1 MRHFNVEASA
11 TLLAQ
16 LDWLTLVLVAVS
28 AFATALFHSVSG
40 FAGAL
45 LLSVCLAPL
54 IGVKAVVPVV
64 ALAMIISNT
73 NRTLLFFRQIDWRA
87 YAAIMVTG
95 LPGIILGA
103 TVYLF
108 LSVKAVA
115 IVLGCFLL
123 ISIPL
128 RRLLKKRNYRVGLR
142 GLSAAGV
149 VYGLVSGTVFGG
161 GMILGP
167 FFLGAGI
174 VGESLVGLVAALGL
188 TLNITKT
195 IIFGAGELLNS
206 RLVSL
211 GLVVGLF
218 TIPGGMLGKFI
229 VKNSKV
235 SVHTLVVESLMFVGG
250 RYFLYQ
256 GFFAAPIT

>member
-1 MRHFNVEASA
+1 MQSGLS
-11 TLLAQ
+11 LLGQ
-16 LDWLTLVLVAVS
+16 LDWLTLLLVALA
-28 AFATALFHSVSG
+28 AFSTALFHSVSG

-73 NRTLLFFRQIDWRA
+73 NRTLLFRRQINWRA
-87 YAAIMVTG
+87 YGAIMITA

-103 TVYLF
+103 VVYLY

-115 IVLGCFLL
+115 FVLGCFLL
-123 ISIPL
+123 ITIPL
-128 RRLLKKRNYRVGLR
+128 RRILKKHNYNVGLR

-149 VYGLVSGTVFGG
+149 VYGMISGTVFGG

-195 IIFGAGELLNS
+195 IVFGAGDLLTPE
-206 RLVSL
+206 LVSL
-211 GLVVGLF
+211 ALVVGVC
-218 TIPGGMLGKFI
+218 TIPGGLLGKWI
-229 VKNSKV
+229 VRRSKV
-235 SVHTLVVESLMFVGG
+235 YVHTLIVETLMFVGG
-250 RYFLYQ
+250 CYFIYQ
-256 GFFAAPIT
+256 GLTIS

>member
-1 MRHFNVEASA
+1 
-11 TLLAQ
+11 
-16 LDWLTLVLVAVS
+16 
-28 AFATALFHSVSG
+28 
-40 FAGAL
+40 
-45 LLSVCLAPL
+45 
-54 IGVKAVVPVV
+54 
-64 ALAMIISNT
+64 
-73 NRTLLFFRQIDWRA
+73 
-87 YAAIMVTG
+87 
-95 LPGIILGA
+95 
-103 TVYLF
+103 
-108 LSVKAVA
+108 
-115 IVLGCFLL
+115 L

-128 RRLLKKRNYRVGLR
+128 RRILKKRNYQVGLR

-195 IIFGAGELLNS
+195 IVFGAGELLNS

-218 TIPGGMLGKFI
+218 TIPGGMLGKYI
-229 VKNSKV
+229 VKNTKI

-250 RYFLYQ
+250 CYFLYQ
-256 GFFAAPIT
+256 GFIAAPAV

>member
-1 MRHFNVEASA
+1 METGTS
-11 TLLAQ
+11 LLGQ
-16 LDWLTLVLVAVS
+16 LDWLTLVLVAIS
-28 AFATALFHSVSG
+28 AFATALFHSVAG

-54 IGVKAVVPVV
+54 IGVKEVVPVV

-73 NRTLLFFRQIDWRA
+73 NRTLLFRRQINWRA
-87 YAAIMVTG
+87 YAAIMITG
-95 LPGIILGA
+95 LPGIIFGA
-103 TVYLF
+103 IVYLY

-115 IVLGCFLL
+115 LVLGCFLL
-123 ISIPL
+123 ITIPL
-128 RRLLKKRNYRVGLR
+128 RRYLKKRNYYVGLR

-174 VGESLVGLVAALGL
+174 VGEGLVGLVAALGL

-195 IIFGAGELLNS
+195 LVFGAGELLNS
-206 RLVSL
+206 RLISL
-211 GLVVGLF
+211 GVVVGIC
-218 TIPGGMLGKFI
+218 TIPGGLLGKLI
-229 VKNSKV
+229 VRNSKV
-235 SVHTLVVESLMFVGG
+235 QVHTLVVETLMFFGG
-250 RYFLYQ
+250 CYFLYQ
-256 GFFAAPIT
+256 GLFAVSAS